1 MLGEDDIVMLQSLE
15 SNYSKD
21 TDSETEQT
29 YEAAPWQ
36 YGAAVTLDDSI
47 DNTIS
52 DYFVTSDISKE
63 LSAWIFIISFE
74 DTRMLAAVDAVLG
87 VPFYITYYCADV
99 DSPKAQAAVMRD
111 LYAKTYGSDYSM
123 GDPKKS
129 ESKIDS
135 SFETNIIEN
144 FYYGNNYT
152 QGDDEY
158 TGFEPYVYSCS
169 SDKLQME
176 YQVITRI
183 QRFEKKGKQVSS
195 YNSRVNICLY

>member
-1 MLGEDDIVMLQSLE
+1 MTLWSSSLGNMM
-15 SNYSKD
+15 
-21 TDSETEQT
+21 
-29 YEAAPWQ
+29 
-36 YGAAVTLDDSI
+36 AAVALGDSI

-87 VPFYITYYCADV
+87 VPFYITLLLCSMWIVLRHRLQWWEIYM
-99 DSPKAQAAVMRD
+99 QRHMAVI
-111 LYAKTYGSDYSM
+111 YSM
-123 GDPKKS
+123 GDPKES

-144 FYYGNNYT
+144 FYYGNNYNARGWWIYRFWT
-152 QGDDEY
+152 LCIL
-158 TGFEPYVYSCS
+158 CS

-176 YQVITRI
+176 YSGYYKNPKIW
-183 QRFEKKGKQVSS
+183 KKGKASV
-195 YNSRVNICLY
+195 II